1 MTSQAR
7 RAAKLRDE
15 INRHSRLYYVDA
27 APEISDLEFDKLLQ
41 ELQDL
46 EAKHPELVTP
56 DSPTQRVGG
65 EPIEGFEQ
73 AEHLKPMLSIDNTY
87 SRADFDAWAQRVLK
101 GLGLAA
107 AGKAEESGSL
117 FAEEKEGAAAAP
129 APSAATGQ
137 AALGLIVEPKIDG
150 LAINLRYEKGK
161 LVLGVTR
168 GDGVRGDDVT
178 SNIRAISA
186 IPLTLDG
193 KGPAAPEI
201 IEIRGEVYLPN
212 DEFVR
217 VNREREAAGE
227 PTFANPRNSAAGT
240 LKQLD
245 PRIVARRKLRFFAHS
260 IGATEPAAF
269 ASHDEYLKAA
279 RAWGLP
285 VNPLIRRCESFA
297 QAWEYIES
305 FEKTKVNLPYWT
317 DGVVVKVDR
326 YDFRE
331 RLGYTSKSPRWCIA
345 YKFAA
350 EQAVTRLEAVHWQVG
365 KGGKL
370 TPVAY
375 LTPVQLA
382 GTTVKR
388 ATLHNIDEIR
398 RKDIRVGD
406 MVVIEKAGEIIPQVV
421 QVVVAQ
427 RGGDVTEIEPPAKC
441 PSCGEPVTR
450 VEGEV
455 ALRCNNPACP
465 AQVREKLIWFAG
477 RDQMDIEGLGEET
490 VNQIADAGLLNS
502 FADIFRLKDHRE
514 KLLELDRMGE
524 RKLANLL
531 AGVEAARGRGLE
543 RVLAALG
550 IRQIGLGGAKDI
562 AGHFG
567 SMDALRKATPEEIA
581 RAPDV
586 GPVTAE
592 SIHQFLHSPTGRQT
606 VDELIAVGVDMQ
618 SRRPKPAPPAEG
630 SPFAGKTIVLTGT
643 LANFERKELT
653 EKLEA
658 LGAKVSG
665 SVSKK
670 TSVVIAGE
678 EAGSKLDKARELGI
692 EVWDEA
698 KLVEE
703 LKSQGA

>member
-1 MTSQAR
+1 MTSTFR
-7 RAAKLRDE
+7 RIEQLRDE
-15 INRHSRLYYVDA
+15 INRHTRLYYVDA
-27 APEISDLEFDKLLQ
+27 APEISDLQFDKLLK

-65 EPIEGFEQ
+65 EPIQGFTQ
-73 AEHLKPMLSIDNTY
+73 AEHLRPMLSIDNAY
-87 SRADFDAWAQRVLK
+87 DRGEFDAWSQRVLK
-101 GLGLAA
+101 SLGLQ
-107 AGKAEESGSL
+107 AEATPESL
-117 FAEEKEGAAAAP
+117 FAADAADDGKPAASAAAAAP
-129 APSAATGQ
+129 SPKVD
-137 AALGLIVEPKIDG
+137 LIVEPKIDG

-161 LVLGVTR
+161 LVLAATR

-178 SNIRAISA
+178 ANIRAIQA
-186 IPLTLDG
+186 IPLVLDRA
-193 KGPAAPEI
+193 GPPAPDV
-201 IEIRGEVYLPN
+201 IEIRGEVYFLN
-212 DEFVR
+212 EEFIR

-245 PRIVARRKLRFFAHS
+245 PRVVASRKLRFFAHS
-260 IGATEPAAF
+260 IGVIEPAAF

-285 VNPLIRRCESFA
+285 VNPLIKRCPGFA
-297 QAWEYIES
+297 EAWDYIEK
-305 FEKTKVNLPYWT
+305 FEKTKASLPYWT

-331 RLGYTSKSPRWCIA
+331 KLGYTSKSPRWCVA
-345 YKFAA
+345 FKFAA
-350 EQAVTRLEAVHWQVG
+350 EQAVTRLESVVWQVG

-370 TPVAY
+370 TPVAN
-375 LTPVQLA
+375 LVPVQLA

-388 ATLHNIDEIR
+388 ATLHNIDEIA

-406 MVVIEKAGEIIPQVV
+406 TVIVEKAGEIIPQVV
-421 QVVVAQ
+421 QVVLDQ
-427 RGGDVTEIEPPAKC
+427 RPADAKAVVPPAKC
-441 PSCGEPVTR
+441 PSCGEPVSR
-450 VEGEV
+450 VEDEV

-490 VNQIADAGLLNS
+490 VNQIADAGLLDS
-502 FADIFRLKDHRE
+502 FADIFRLASKRE
-514 KLLELDRMGE
+514 KLLELERMGE
-524 RKLANLL
+524 RKLDNLL

-543 RVLAALG
+543 RVLAGLG
-550 IRQIGLGGAKDI
+550 IRQIGLGGSKDI

-567 SMDALRKATPEEIA
+567 TMEALRKATPEEIA

-586 GPVTAE
+586 GPVTAK
-592 SIHQFLHSPTGRQT
+592 SIHDFLHSPTGMKT
-606 VDELIAVGVDMQ
+606 IDELIAVGVDMQ
-618 SRRPKPAPPAEG
+618 ARRPKPAPEAVAG
-630 SPFAGKTIVLTGT
+630 SPFAGKTVVLTGT
-643 LANFERKELT
+643 LEGFERKELT

-670 TSVVIAGE
+670 TSLVIAGS
-678 EAGSKLDKARELGI
+678 EAGSKLDKAKELGI

-698 KLVEE
+698 KLVEA
-703 LKSQGA
+703 LKTTE